1 MLENYRFDEERDPD
15 PADWLVGYYDKPRSW
30 EGKGPKAGKIS
41 EIHRRKTSQAA
52 FAPAGPL
59 ELKRPFPEKL
69 SRKAQQLDAQAAK
82 RRRLHARTIGGGGPE
97 SEDEASSDSSSSDS
111 SSSEPDAP

>member
-1 MLENYRFDEERDPD
+1 MLGNYRLDEEKDPD

-82 RRRLHARTIGGGGPE
+82 RRRLHARTIGGGPE
-97 SEDEASSDSSSSDS
+97 SEDEASSDSSSS
-111 SSSEPDAP
+111 SSSEADAP